1 MSEALAS
8 AGKALLKMI
17 AVDTATDKKKRN
29 AVLIAIG
36 SIIAALVA
44 VMLLPVVVIYAI
56 TNSEPPSIEV
66 SVDEAAILSQLDDE
80 QLASMADI
88 ESDWQAIA
96 EAMEDADLQEQTI
109 KAQLI
114 YISCFGGERLT
125 DFTAYSEYFTQ
136 DDEQLIQSLNADYGL
151 EIDFDEYAALVVP
164 LTEENTENET
174 GE

>member
-1 MSEALAS
+1 MSEALAA

-44 VMLLPVVVIYAI
+44 VMLLPFAVIYAI

-66 SVDEAAILSQLDDE
+66 SVDEAAVLSQLDDE

-114 YISCFGGERLT
+114 YVSCFEDNRIT
-125 DFTAYSEYFTQ
+125 DFTEYAAHFSQ
-136 DDEQLIQSLNADYGL
+136 DSEQLIQALNDDYGL
-151 EIDFDEYAALVVP
+151 DIDYDEYMAVF
-164 LTEENTENET
+164 NNKI
-174 GE
+174 GGISQ

>member
-1 MSEALAS
+1 MSEALAA

-17 AVDTATDKKKRN
+17 AVDTATDKKKLN

-44 VMLLPVVVIYAI
+44 VMLLPFAVIYAI
-56 TNSEPPSIEV
+56 MNSEPPSIEV
-66 SVDEAAILSQLDDE
+66 SIDEAAILSQLDDE

-96 EAMEDADLQEQTI
+96 EAMEDADLQGQTI

-114 YISCFGGERLT
+114 YVSCFEDNRIT
-125 DFTAYSEYFTQ
+125 DFTEYAAHFSQ
-136 DDEQLIQSLNADYGL
+136 DGEQLIQALNNDYGL
-151 EIDFDEYAALVVP
+151 DIDYDEYMAVF
-164 LTEENTENET
+164 NNKF
-174 GE
+174 GGISQ

>member
-1 MSEALAS
+1 MSEALAA

-44 VMLLPVVVIYAI
+44 VMLLPFVVIYAI
-56 TNSEPPSIEV
+56 MNSEPPSIEV
-66 SVDEAAILSQLDDE
+66 SVDEAAVLSQLDDE

-114 YISCFGGERLT
+114 YVSCFEDNRIT
-125 DFTAYSEYFTQ
+125 DITEYAAHFSQ
-136 DDEQLIQSLNADYGL
+136 DGEQLVQALNEDYGL
-151 EIDFDEYAALVVP
+151 DIDYDEYMAVF
-164 LTEENTENET
+164 NNKI
-174 GE
+174 GGISQ

>member
-1 MSEALAS
+1 MSEALA

-44 VMLLPVVVIYAI
+44 VMLLPFAVTYAI
-56 TNSEPPSIEV
+56 MNSEPPSIEV
-66 SVDEAAILSQLDDE
+66 SIDEAAILSQLDDE
-80 QLASMADI
+80 QLAAMADI

-96 EAMEDADLQEQTI
+96 EAMEDVDLQEKTI

-114 YISCFGGERLT
+114 YVSCFEDNRIT
-125 DFTAYSEYFTQ
+125 DFTEYAAHFSQ
-136 DDEQLIQSLNADYGL
+136 DGEQLIQALNEDYGL
-151 EIDFDEYAALVVP
+151 DIDYDEYMAVF
-164 LTEENTENET
+164 NNKI
-174 GE
+174 GGISQ

>member
-1 MSEALAS
+1 MSESLAA

-29 AVLIAIG
+29 AVLIVIG

-56 TNSEPPSIEV
+56 MNSEPPSIEV

-80 QLASMADI
+80 RLSSMSDI

-96 EAMEDADLQEQTI
+96 EAMEDADLREQTI

-114 YISCFGGERLT
+114 YVSCFEDNRIT
-125 DFTAYSEYFTQ
+125 DFTEYVAHFSQ
-136 DDEQLIQSLNADYGL
+136 DGEQLIQALNDDYRL
-151 EIDFDEYAALVVP
+151 DIDYDEYMTVF
-164 LTEENTENET
+164 NNKI
-174 GE
+174 GGISQ

>member
-1 MSEALAS
+1 MSEALAA

-56 TNSEPPSIEV
+56 MNSEPPSIEV
-66 SVDEAAILSQLDDE
+66 SIDEAAILSQLDDE
-80 QLASMADI
+80 QLAAMADI

-114 YISCFGGERLT
+114 YVSCFEDNRITG
-125 DFTAYSEYFTQ
+125 FT
-136 DDEQLIQSLNADYGL
+136 
-151 EIDFDEYAALVVP
+151 EYAAHFSLDGEELVQALNDDYRLDIDYDEYMTVF
-164 LTEENTENET
+164 NFKI
-174 GE
+174 GGISQ

>member
-1 MSEALAS
+1 MSEALAA

-17 AVDTATDKKKRN
+17 AVDTATDKKKLN

-44 VMLLPVVVIYAI
+44 VMLLPFAVIYAI
-56 TNSEPPSIEV
+56 MNSEPPSIEV
-66 SVDEAAILSQLDDE
+66 SIDEAAILSQLDDE

-96 EAMEDADLQEQTI
+96 EAMEDADLQGQTI

-114 YISCFGGERLT
+114 YVSCFEDNRIT
-125 DFTAYSEYFTQ
+125 DFTEYAAHFSQ
-136 DDEQLIQSLNADYGL
+136 DGEQLIQALNNDYGL
-151 EIDFDEYAALVVP
+151 DIDYDEYMAVF
-164 LTEENTENET
+164 NNKF
-174 GE
+174 GGISK

>member
-1 MSEALAS
+1 MSEGLAA

-29 AVLIAIG
+29 TVLIAIG

-56 TNSEPPSIEV
+56 MNSEPPSIEV

-80 QLASMADI
+80 RLASMSDI

-114 YISCFGGERLT
+114 YVSCFEDNRIT
-125 DFTAYSEYFTQ
+125 DFTEYAAHFSQ
-136 DDEQLIQSLNADYGL
+136 DGEQLIQALNDDYRL
-151 EIDFDEYAALVVP
+151 DIDYDEYMTVF
-164 LTEENTENET
+164 NNKI
-174 GE
+174 GGISQ

>member
-1 MSEALAS
+1 MSEALAA

-29 AVLIAIG
+29 TVLIAIG

-44 VMLLPVVVIYAI
+44 LMLLPVVVIYAI
-56 TNSEPPSIEV
+56 MNSEPPSIEV
-66 SVDEAAILSQLDDE
+66 SIDEAAILSQLDDE

-96 EAMEDADLQEQTI
+96 EAMEDADLQELTI

-114 YISCFGGERLT
+114 YVSFFEDNSIT
-125 DFTAYSEYFTQ
+125 DFTEYAAHFSQ
-136 DDEQLIQSLNADYGL
+136 DDEQLIQVLNDDYGL
-151 EIDFDEYAALVVP
+151 DIDYDEYMAVF
-164 LTEENTENET
+164 NNKI
-174 GE
+174 GGISQ